1 MTTRLCTLSDLAEGE
16 MRDFQIG
23 GQEVVVT
30 WCKGAAP
37 AAFDARCP
45 HEGISLAFGE
55 FDGVELVC
63 GAHQWSFDGRTGAC
77 IFPGECSLRGYP
89 LRFENDEVFVD
100 LGDGAGE
107 SRASPPALEQPDEAG

>member
-1 MTTRLCTLSDLAEGE
+1 MTARLCVLSELAEGE
-16 MRDFQIG
+16 MRDFQIRG
-23 GQEVVVT
+23 REVVVT

-77 IFPGECSLRGYP
+77 IFPGDCSLRRYP
-89 LRFENDEVFVD
+89 LRVHNGEVFID
-100 LGDGAGE
+100 LADE
-107 SRASPPALEQPDEAG
+107 PDQPPASPPA